1 MNGQEQ
7 SLMDLFSDP
16 NTIHSLSFG
25 EKMLGST
32 ITMIMGLGITF
43 LILILIWIFIAIMGK
58 VLGSTGGKKKETP
71 APAAA
76 PAAAPAP
83 AEAEE
88 VTSDDSLVAV
98 IAAAVAAF
106 EGDSVNNLVVRR
118 ITRLSGGQTPWENAA
133 LNARM
138 GTRDVMKREINKP
151 TGR

>member
-1 MNGQEQ
+1 MQEQ
-7 SLMDLFSDP
+7 SLMEIFSNP
-16 NTIHSLSFG
+16 ETIHSLSFG

-71 APAAA
+71 AASAAA

-83 AEAEE
+83 AEVEE
-88 VTSDDSLVAV
+88 ATSDDSLVAV